1 MILDQIAHRASYRD
15 MHELTLALDYMAG
28 VAADAM
34 PETTVQLAGDD
45 VFVNPVRFTTKPDED
60 CLYEAHEL
68 YADIHY
74 ILEGCE
80 KIIVSDRAQVTEVT
94 TYSADR
100 DIGFYRCAEGVV
112 CVLHPGQFL
121 VCFPQDVHRVAMQVE
136 GPTAV
141 KKLVGK
147 FKVK

>member
-1 MILDQIAHRASYRD
+1 MILDKIEHRASYRD
-15 MHELTLALDYMAG
+15 MPDLTLALDYMVG

-34 PETTVQLAGDD
+34 PEATVQLAGDD
-45 VFVNPVRFTTKPDED
+45 VFVNPVCFTTKPDED
-60 CLYEAHEL
+60 CLYEAHER

-94 TYSADR
+94 AYSAAR
-100 DIGFYRCAEGVV
+100 DIGFYRCDDGVV
-112 CVLHPGQFL
+112 CVLHPGDFL
-121 VCFPQDVHRVAMQVE
+121 VCFPQDAHRVAMQVE
-136 GPTAV
+136 GPAPV

-147 FKVK
+147 LKMK